1 LRYPALLAL
10 IYVGALSSCEF
21 GETVIPESE
30 PMVVVHGVLR
40 PDLDRQWIL
49 IEQTLTGVDDNF
61 LAGGAIPGSPPQLPV
76 IGAAASVTNLTM
88 ANDPCAI
95 TDFSETPD
103 TSDLPLAAGLY
114 WGSPGCPTMRTGDT
128 LSLRIETLDGQVV
141 TGTTEVPGAAA
152 MTLRVGDNTVTLPG
166 PPLEMNRDA
175 DTLEARIT
183 VESGRA
189 LHLEVRRP
197 DSAGTSRSVF
207 RFFVDTT
214 EVMLPGNLPNF
225 LEGLLGEEDTTAQED
240 AGPIFTA
247 GRYYTVT
254 VGLGDERY
262 FDFIRSANIPV
273 SGRGF
278 INNLTGGMGVFGSLV
293 AETDTLKVVG
303 NRDDEREGFYRMVGT
318 VEGAEV
324 DVTLELYVAA
334 TGEDTTDLSAFLTG
348 DWVFGGID
356 TSADGVFRGDSL
368 KLSFYQSLPLLIE
381 TSFSYLV
388 LSSAISGGMFAGD
401 VRDRDLDVVG
411 SVTLTKIPQPATAPV
426 DRRYVAVLRP
436 GGIN

>member
-1 LRYPALLAL
+1 
-10 IYVGALSSCEF
+10 VVALSACEF
-21 GETVIPESE
+21 GETVIPKSE

-49 IEQTLTGVDDNF
+49 IEQTLTGADDNF

-76 IGAAASVTNLTM
+76 IGAAVSVTNFSM
-88 ANDPCAI
+88 VNDPCGV
-95 TDFSETPD
+95 TYFSETPA
-103 TSDLPLAAGLY
+103 TRDLPQAAGLY
-114 WGSPGCPTMRTGDT
+114 WGSPECPTMRTGDT
-128 LSLRIETLDGQVV
+128 LNLRIATLDGQVV
-141 TGTTEVPGAAA
+141 TGTTEVPGAVE
-152 MTLRVGDNTVTLPG
+152 MILRVGDSTVTLPG
-166 PPLEMNRDA
+166 PPLQMNRDT

-183 VESGRA
+183 VASGRA

-225 LEGLLGEEDTTAQED
+225 LEGLLGEEDTTALED

-254 VGLGDERY
+254 LGLGDEKY

-303 NRDDEREGFYRMVGT
+303 SRDDEREGFYRMVGI

-324 DVTLELYVAA
+324 DVILELYVAA
-334 TGEDTTDLSAFLTG
+334 TGEDTTDLSAFVRG
-348 DWVFGGID
+348 EWVFGGID
-356 TSADGVFRGDSL
+356 TSTDGVFLGDSL
-368 KLSFYQSLPLLIE
+368 KFSFYQSLPLLIE
-381 TSFSYLV
+381 RSFSYLV
-388 LSSAISGGMFAGD
+388 LSSASSDGVFGGE
-401 VRDRDLDVVG
+401 VLDRDLDVVG
-411 SVTLTKIPQPATAPV
+411 SVTLTKIPQPVTVPK
-426 DRRYVAVLRP
+426 DRRYVAVLRL

>member
-1 LRYPALLAL
+1 LRYPALVAL
-10 IYVGALSSCEF
+10 TYAVALSACEF
-21 GETVIPESE
+21 GETVIPEGE

-40 PDLDRQWIL
+40 PDLGRQWIL

-76 IGAAASVTNLTM
+76 IGAAVSVTNLSL
-88 ANDPCAI
+88 ANDPCGA

-103 TSDLPLAAGLY
+103 TRDLPLAAGLY
-114 WGSPGCPTMRTGDT
+114 WGAQDCPTMRTGDT
-128 LSLRIETLDGQVV
+128 LSLRIETLDGRVV
-141 TGTTEVPGAAA
+141 TGTTEVPGAEE
-152 MTLRVGDNTVTLPG
+152 MILRVGDSSVTLPG
-166 PPLEMNRDA
+166 PPLQMNRDI

-183 VESGRA
+183 VASGRA

-214 EVMLPGNLPNF
+214 EVMLPGSLPNF
-225 LEGLLGEEDTTAQED
+225 LEGLLGEEDTTALED

-254 VGLGDERY
+254 LGLGDERY

-293 AETDTLKVVG
+293 AETDTLRVVG
-303 NRDDEREGFYRMVGT
+303 SRDDEREGFYRMVGI
-318 VEGAEV
+318 VDGAVV
-324 DVTLELYVAA
+324 DVILELYVAA
-334 TGEDTTDLSAFLTG
+334 TAEDTTNLSAFVRG
-348 DWVFGGID
+348 EWVFGAID

-368 KLSFYQSLPLLIE
+368 KFSFYQSLPLLIE
-381 TSFSYLV
+381 RSFSYLV
-388 LSSAISGGMFAGD
+388 LSSASSAGVFGGEVLD
-401 VRDRDLDVVG
+401 RDRDLVG
-411 SVTLTKIPQPATAPV
+411 SVTLTKIPQPVTV
-426 DRRYVAVLRP
+426 STDRRYVAVSRP